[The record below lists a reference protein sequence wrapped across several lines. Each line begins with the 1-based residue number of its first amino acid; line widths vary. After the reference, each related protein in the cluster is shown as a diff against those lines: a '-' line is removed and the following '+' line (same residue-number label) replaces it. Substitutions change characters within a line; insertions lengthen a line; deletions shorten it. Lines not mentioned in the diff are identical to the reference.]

1 MPWHNSILLNVF
13 GMILLGLALE
23 FNPVVHRMKQ
33 FEKLV
38 ARESEGEVVHE
49 RVWFSVSLAKLSGE
63 GKD

>member
-38 ARESEGEVVHE
+38 AGELEGEVMHE
-49 RVWFSVSLAKLSGE
+49 RVWFFVSLAKLSGE

>member
-33 FEKLV
+33 SEKLI
-38 ARESEGEVVHE
+38 ARELEGEVMHE